1 MTVTGDCHLGD
12 EPSFIVNEYISRKR
26 NMSLSLLADIVV
38 ILLKKAS
45 PGAAIFRRD
54 MLCDIPF
61 VADWKQI
68 GDYRQSQTDHSN
80 TRENNK

>member
-12 EPSFIVNEYISRKR
+12 EPSIIVSEYISRKR

-45 PGAAIFRRD
+45 PGAAIFR
-54 MLCDIPF
+54 
-61 VADWKQI
+61 
-68 GDYRQSQTDHSN
+68 
-80 TRENNK
+80 

>member
-38 ILLKKAS
+38 NLLKKAS